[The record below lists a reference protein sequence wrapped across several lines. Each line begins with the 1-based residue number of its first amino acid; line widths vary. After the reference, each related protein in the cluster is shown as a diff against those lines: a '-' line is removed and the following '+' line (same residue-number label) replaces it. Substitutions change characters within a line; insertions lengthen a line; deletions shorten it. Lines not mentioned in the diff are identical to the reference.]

1 LRFNVANRFCWSKQN
16 KQMDYKIVSR
26 TFNKYI
32 YMCSNQMYVH
42 VIHVSCSWQQVNPTS
57 VAVWDALERLLAAR
71 ASFARV
77 RLPSHLTM
85 TVPSH
90 RSESCPEQSCPR
102 HSLRFH
108 QKFCRVLALA
118 KDRTTAK
125 RGENNRLDGAQ
136 YGIRTW
142 TQSTQSMCIQC
153 AFNVHSMCIQYLLR
167 DVHSEAKSWRHTI
180 QGAHTGGSFA
190 PLIHPSHCK
199 PEAASNSTSQT
210 DHEVQLVHVRCVLT
224 NVVSRATSLLFLQAL
239 LCK

>member
-1 LRFNVANRFCWSKQN
+1 
-16 KQMDYKIVSR
+16 
-26 TFNKYI
+26 
-32 YMCSNQMYVH
+32 MCVCVFKPDVCPCNPC
-42 VIHVSCSWQQVNPTS
+42 ILPFPCSLQQVNPTS

-77 RLPSHLTM
+77 
-85 TVPSH
+85 VPSH
-90 RSESCPEQSCPR
+90 RSESCPERSCPR

-153 AFNVHSMCIQYLLR
+153 AFNVHSISSSRCLLG
-167 DVHSEAKSWRHTI
+167 SEVVETYNPRCTYWRFFCSTDP
-180 QGAHTGGSFA
+180 SF
-190 PLIHPSHCK
+190 
-199 PEAASNSTSQT
+199 
-210 DHEVQLVHVRCVLT
+210 
-224 NVVSRATSLLFLQAL
+224 SL
-239 LCK
+239 